1 MSRGGMRYGAGRPSY
16 KLKAEHLLRVEI
28 GRWHRDGYLHA
39 GRSFTWSWHRGDEPT
54 GNIGVLVH
62 GADSLA
68 LQYMVGIDD
77 QRRDGSQTIWLAYT
91 ACNYGKS
98 RPWFVCPVCQ
108 RRVGVL
114 YMRAGRFAC
123 RHCQRVSYSSQSCD
137 LLDRMWRKQEKIEVQ
152 LDPSWQ
158 RPKGMR
164 LKTYDRLM
172 QVLLACEERREQD
185 FLDFAAHFL
194 SHYPVSPFSQ
204 TRRPS

>member
-16 KLKAEHLLRVEI
+16 KVKAEHLLRVEI
-28 GRWHRDGYLHA
+28 GRWHRGGYLHA

-68 LQYMVGIDD
+68 LQYMVGSDD

-108 RRVGVL
+108 RRAAVL

-123 RHCQRVSYSSQSCD
+123 RHCQRVAYSSQSGD
-137 LLDRMWRKQEKIEVQ
+137 TIDRMWRKQSKIEAR
-152 LDPSWQ
+152 LGAHWQ

-164 LKTYDRLM
+164 QQTYRALIERLTD
-172 QVLLACEERREQD
+172 AEERRENA
-185 FLDFAAHFL
+185 FKAIACSLLGLA
-194 SHYPVSPFSQ
+194 
-204 TRRPS
+204 R

>member
-16 KLKAEHLLRVEI
+16 KVKAEHLLRVEI
-28 GRWHRDGYLHA
+28 GRWHRGGYLHA
-39 GRSFTWSWHRGDEPT
+39 GRSFSWSWHRGDEPM

-68 LQYMVGIDD
+68 LQYMVGSDD
-77 QRRDGSQTIWLAYT
+77 QRRDGSQTIRVAHT

-108 RRVGVL
+108 RRAGVL

-123 RHCQRVSYSSQSCD
+123 RLCQRVSYSSQSCD
-137 LLDRMWRKQEKIEVQ
+137 MLDRMWRKQSKLEAQ
-152 LDPSWQ
+152 LCEYWR

-164 LKTYDRLM
+164 HRTFQALLDRLHD
-172 QVLLACEERREQD
+172 CEVRRD
-185 FLDFAAHFL
+185 AAFVETAARL
-194 SHYPVSPFSQ
+194 FSGASI
-204 TRRPS
+204 PPL